1 MIVICVIDRRDQ
13 TINLCE
19 MKFSQGEFEITKQ
32 NDEHLRK
39 RSELFRSATKT
50 RKALHQTFVTTYGL
64 KKNMYSGT
72 IQSEVV
78 LDDLFME

>member
-32 NDEHLRK
+32 YYEHLRK